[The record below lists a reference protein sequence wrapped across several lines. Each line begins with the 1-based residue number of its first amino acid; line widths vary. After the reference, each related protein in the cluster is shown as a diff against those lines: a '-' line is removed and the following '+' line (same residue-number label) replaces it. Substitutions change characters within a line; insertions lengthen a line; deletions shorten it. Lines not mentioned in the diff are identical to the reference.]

1 MINYI
6 NIDIRKNNIMKRLFT
21 FAFVAFAAF
30 GAMNAEI
37 VEGYN
42 APTKFQ
48 AYNSDENIIFW
59 FEAPAEGGVVWASNF
74 SYATGLGD
82 MRSLGDG
89 DGWANAGGGAEIS
102 TAAAVGTPFTN
113 HASTLATPA
122 VSLAT
127 GQNYE
132 LNYRSAGSRSSNN
145 QQLSVVLYR
154 GDAAV
159 ATLVEAYEL
168 APSLNYE
175 SKSAV
180 FSVDESADD
189 YEVRFVFTESEKNCG
204 ASLMGIVLAAPVPED
219 RGALLGYNLY
229 CNDVLTH
236 YYKADEAVQNNLYKQ
251 LTADNSEL
259 EYSTTYTYAL
269 QAVYEGGESPLSNS
283 ASFTTREDPMVG
295 IKQVKEEGSSVR
307 YDLIGRRTN
316 ASSIV
321 IEKGKKSIK

>member
-1 MINYI
+1 
-6 NIDIRKNNIMKRLFT
+6 MKRLYT
-21 FAFVAFAAF
+21 LAFVAFAAF
-30 GAMNAEI
+30 GTMNAEI

-42 APTKFQ
+42 APTNFQ
-48 AYNSDENIIFW
+48 AYNSDETIIFW
-59 FEAPAEGGVVWASNF
+59 FEAPAEGGVVWNSNF

-89 DGWANAGGGAEIS
+89 DGWSNAGGGGEVS
-102 TAAAVGTPFTN
+102 TAAVPGVVFSN

-122 VSLAT
+122 VSLTA

-132 LNYRSAGSRSSNN
+132 ISYRSAGSRSSMN

-159 ATLVEAYEL
+159 ATIIEAYEL
-168 APSLNYE
+168 SPSLNYE
-175 SKSAV
+175 SKSAT

-204 ASLMGIVLAAPVPED
+204 ASLMNIVLTAPVPEG

-229 CNDVLTH
+229 CNDVLAH
-236 YYKADEAVQNNLYKQ
+236 YYAVDEAVQNQLYKE
-251 LTADNSEL
+251 LTADNSAL

-269 QAVYEGGESPLSNS
+269 QAVYEGGESPLSNT
-283 ASFTTREDPMVG
+283 ASFTTREDPLVG
-295 IKQVKEEGSSVR
+295 IRQIDAAGTHDY
-307 YDLIGRRTN
+307 YDLMGRRTN
-316 ASSIV
+316 AATFV
-321 IEKGKKSIK
+321 IANGKKIIK

>member
-1 MINYI
+1 
-6 NIDIRKNNIMKRLFT
+6 MKRLYT
-21 FAFVAFAAF
+21 LAFVAFAAF
-30 GAMNAEI
+30 GTMNAEI
-37 VEGYN
+37 VEGFN
-42 APTKFQ
+42 APTNFQ

-59 FEAPAEGGVVWASNF
+59 FDAPAEGGVVWNSNF

-89 DGWANAGGGAEIS
+89 DGWSNAGGGGEVS
-102 TAAAVGTPFTN
+102 TAAVPGVVFSN

-122 VSLAT
+122 MSLAA

-132 LNYRSAGSRSSNN
+132 ISYRSAGSRSSNN

-159 ATLVEAYEL
+159 ATIIEAYEL
-168 APSLNYE
+168 SPSLNYE
-175 SKSAV
+175 SKSAT

-189 YEVRFVFTESEKNCG
+189 YEVRFAFTESEKNCG
-204 ASLMGIVLAAPVPED
+204 ASLMNIVLTAPVPEG

-236 YYKADEAVQNNLYKQ
+236 YYAVDEAVQNQLYKE
-251 LTADNSEL
+251 LTADNSSL

-269 QAVYEGGESPLSNS
+269 QAVYEGGESPLSNT
-283 ASFTTREDPMVG
+283 ASFTTREDPLVG
-295 IKQVKEEGSSVR
+295 IRQLDVENTTER
-307 YDLIGRRTN
+307 FDIMGRRTN
-316 ASSIV
+316 KAGIV
-321 IEKGKKSIK
+321 IENGKKTIK

>member
-1 MINYI
+1 
-6 NIDIRKNNIMKRLFT
+6 MKRLYT
-21 FAFVAFAAF
+21 LALMAFAAF
-30 GAMNAEI
+30 GTMNAEI

-42 APTKFQ
+42 APTNFQ
-48 AYNSDENIIFW
+48 AYNTEESVLFW
-59 FEAPAEGGVVWASNF
+59 FTAPTEGGVVWASNF

-89 DGWANAGGGAEIS
+89 DAWANAGGGGEVS
-102 TAAAVGTPFTN
+102 TAAAPGVPFTN

-122 VSLAT
+122 VSLAA

-132 LNYRSAGSRSSNN
+132 LTYRSAGSRSSQN

-159 ATLVEAYEL
+159 ATLLEAYEL

-175 SKSAV
+175 NKSAT

-204 ASLMGIVLAAPVPED
+204 ASLMNIVLAAPVPEG

-229 CNDVLTH
+229 CNDALAH
-236 YYKADEAVQNNLYKQ
+236 YYAAEEAVQNNLYKE
-251 LTADNSEL
+251 LTADNSTL

-269 QAVYEGGESPLSNS
+269 QAVYEGGESPLSNT
-283 ASFTTREDPMVG
+283 AGFTTREDPMVG
-295 IKQVKEEGSSVR
+295 IQRIETTQKSER
-307 YDLIGRRTN
+307 YDLMGRRTN
-316 ASSIV
+316 AAGVV
-321 IEKGKKSIK
+321 IENGKKTIK

>member
-1 MINYI
+1 
-6 NIDIRKNNIMKRLFT
+6 MKRLYT
-21 FAFVAFAAF
+21 LAFLAFAAF
-30 GAMNAEI
+30 GTMSAEI

-82 MRSLGDG
+82 MRALNDG
-89 DGWANAGGGAEIS
+89 DGWANAGGGGEVS
-102 TAAAVGTPFTN
+102 TAAVPGVAFTN

-122 VSLAT
+122 ISLAA

-132 LNYRSAGSRSSNN
+132 ITYRSAGSRSSQN

-159 ATLVEAYEL
+159 ATIVEAYEL
-168 APSLNYE
+168 TPSLNYE
-175 SKSAV
+175 SKRAS
-180 FSVDESADD
+180 FNVDESADD

-204 ASLMGIVLAAPVPED
+204 ASLMNIVLTAPVPEG

-229 CNDVLTH
+229 CNDVLAH
-236 YYKADEAVQNNLYKQ
+236 YYAADEAVQNNLYKE
-251 LTADNSEL
+251 LTADNSKL

-269 QAVYEGGESPLSNS
+269 QAVYEGGESPLSNTS
-283 ASFTTREDPMVG
+283 SFTTREDPTVG
-295 IKQVKEEGSSVR
+295 ILQLNVEHTSIR
-307 YDLIGRRTN
+307 FDLMGRRTN
-316 ASSIV
+316 AGGIV
-321 IEKGKKSIK
+321 IENGKKTIK